1 MQDMQRRYYKGNSC
15 LYENRCKIR
24 VKKSKYRDENVDKIR
39 ERKSPYYIISYQEMK
54 LQQTH

>member
-1 MQDMQRRYYKGNSC
+1 MQRRYYKGNTC